1 MNKEQVNITSEYKG
15 DFSEIE
21 GIPTINGKR
30 LGLGE
35 RIRFKNWRE
44 TNRRFM
50 QRIASKFDV
59 SAEYMVSKND
69 FLRKDTDTVECVSGN
84 TKAHDNYILG
94 GGRCYG
100 GNVGDKVAFHLGVCF
115 DETKPEVR
123 IRKLKMTCRDENENV
138 SFEMLFGG
146 FDYDNSLDD
155 FFADFVESS
164 CYSLKKQ

>member
-59 SAEYMVSKND
+59 NAEYIVSQND
-69 FLRKDTDTVECVSGN
+69 FLQKDPVPVEYDSGN

-94 GGRCYG
+94 GWPM
-100 GNVGDKVAFHLGVCF
+100 LW
-115 DETKPEVR
+115 
-123 IRKLKMTCRDENENV
+123 RKCW
-138 SFEMLFGG
+138 
-146 FDYDNSLDD
+146 
-155 FFADFVESS
+155 
-164 CYSLKKQ
+164 